1 VNIITSHF
9 GEIVAP
15 FTFYVL
21 TNSRSLTPA
30 FLVAMLSTLPQII
43 FPLLISADG
52 MPEGAASAAKP
63 TMGSRCR
70 SVYDG
75 LRYILSHPLLPGLY
89 ALDWGMT
96 AVSYYREL
104 FPLFVAELFTG
115 GRLGLNARG
124 AMSALTVANY
134 LGGIS
139 GGVFTFTMAG
149 MPHKGRLVMY
159 ATIAYGMTC
168 LLFGATTLLTV
179 GLAATALCGAA
190 DAVGATM
197 RSTVVMMSTP
207 DHMRGRARSGHS
219 LAANAANS
227 VGQIYVAAMA
237 GWIGCG
243 PTMLLG
249 GVLTFGF
256 TGLAVW
262 RIPALMT
269 YRDDQVA
276 PVGKEVEG
284 LEMKVLQAAE

>member
-1 VNIITSHF
+1 MNIITSHF

-75 LRYILSHPLLPGLY
+75 LRYILGHPLLPGLY

-115 GRLGLNARG
+115 GRLGLNKQDPYARFRQKVAHRLSDTDRSLAKTRDG
-124 AMSALTVANY
+124 CVPALKALPAT
-134 LGGIS
+134 LK
-139 GGVFTFTMAG
+139 G
-149 MPHKGRLVMY
+149 MPQK
-159 ATIAYGMTC
+159 A
-168 LLFGATTLLTV
+168 
-179 GLAATALCGAA
+179 
-190 DAVGATM
+190 
-197 RSTVVMMSTP
+197 
-207 DHMRGRARSGHS
+207 
-219 LAANAANS
+219 
-227 VGQIYVAAMA
+227 QE
-237 GWIGCG
+237 
-243 PTMLLG
+243 G
-249 GVLTFGF
+249 G
-256 TGLAVW
+256 
-262 RIPALMT
+262 
-269 YRDDQVA
+269 
-276 PVGKEVEG
+276 
-284 LEMKVLQAAE
+284 